1 MSPTLFGRRN
11 GAVDEAPPEPAKV
24 SGKGRPTPKRRE
36 AEKRRRQPVTA
47 PTSRR
52 QAAKQLR
59 ARQRDDRVRMRQALA
74 SGDTRNLPAR
84 DAGPVKA
91 FVRDF
96 VDTRRGAATL
106 FMPLAI
112 VTFLLGLLPSPLAK
126 SLGFLLLL
134 VMIMVVIVDLVLMSR
149 KLRKA
154 LTARFPNESTSG
166 TTWYAATRALQIRR
180 LRLPPARLKPG
191 ETP

>member
-1 MSPTLFGRRN
+1 VK
-11 GAVDEAPPEPAKV
+11 AA
-24 SGKGRPTPKRRE
+24 GKGRPTPKRRE

-134 VMIMVVIVDLVLMSR
+134 VMIVLVIVDLALMSR
-149 KLRKA
+149 QLRKA
-154 LTARFPNESTSG
+154 LAARFPNENTSG

-180 LRLPPARLKPG
+180 LRLPPARLKRG